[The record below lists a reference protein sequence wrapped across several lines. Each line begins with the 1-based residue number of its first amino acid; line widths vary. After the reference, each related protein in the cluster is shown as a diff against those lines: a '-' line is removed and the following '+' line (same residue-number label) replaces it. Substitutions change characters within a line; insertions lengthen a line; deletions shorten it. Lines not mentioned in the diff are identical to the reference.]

1 MDTGSTA
8 WILTSTALV
17 TLMVPG
23 LAFYY
28 GGMTG
33 FKTALNMLMMVCG
46 GFAVVLVTWVLV
58 GYTLAF
64 GNSVG
69 GAGLVGNPAEFLGL
83 NGLLGSDDQEGLPPL
98 LIAGFMSIFA
108 GLTTGIVAGA
118 AADRMKFG
126 AWMVFA
132 GVWLVLVYAPVCHW
146 VFDFDAEGHTGGWIA
161 NKLQAIDFAGGTA
174 VHINSG
180 AAGLALA
187 LVLGKRRS
195 WKRPPR
201 PHSLPLVLLGALLL
215 WAGWYGFNGGSAL
228 AANNAAG
235 VMSANTLFGTGAA
248 TIAWLVVE
256 KIRYKHSTALGGASG
271 MVTGLVALTPSGAA
285 VDAIG
290 ALIIGA
296 AAGVLCCFA
305 VNWKR
310 SLGYDD
316 SLDVVGVHL
325 VGGVL
330 GTLMI
335 GLLANPDAPN
345 AGTGLFYG
353 GGLKLLGIQALA
365 AFAVVAYSFIV
376 TLLIAWVLNKTMG
389 IRATPEDEDR
399 GLDQVVH
406 AERAYDIPAT
416 VGD

>member
-1 MDTGSTA
+1 MDTGATA

-33 FKTALNMLMMVCG
+33 FRTALNMLMMVSG
-46 GFAVVLVTWVLV
+46 AFAVVLVTWVAV
-58 GYTLAF
+58 GYTIAF

-69 GAGLVGNPAEFLGL
+69 GAGLIGDPTEFLGL
-83 NGLLGSDDQEGLPPL
+83 NGLLGSEDNEGLPPL
-98 LIAGFMSIFA
+98 LVAGFMSIFA
-108 GLTTGIVAGA
+108 SLTTGIIAGA

-132 GVWLVLVYAPVCHW
+132 GIWLVLVYAPVCHW
-146 VFDFDAEGHTGGWIA
+146 VFDFDAAGHTGGWIA

-187 LVLGKRRS
+187 LMLGKRRS
-195 WKRPPR
+195 FDHPPR

-248 TIAWLVVE
+248 TLAWLIVE
-256 KIRYKHSTALGGASG
+256 KLRFGHSTALGAASG

-290 ALIIGA
+290 ALLIGG

-310 SLGYDD
+310 TLGYDD
-316 SLDVVGVHL
+316 SLDVVGIHL
-325 VGGVL
+325 VGGLL
-330 GTLMI
+330 GTVMI
-335 GLLANPDAPN
+335 GLLANPAAPN
-345 AGTGLFYG
+345 AGAGLFYG
-353 GGLKLLGIQALA
+353 GGFRLLGVQILA
-365 AFAVVAYSFIV
+365 AVAVVAYSFTV
-376 TLLIAWVLNKTMG
+376 TTAIAFALKKTMG
-389 IRATPEDEDR
+389 IRVPAETESA
-399 GLDQVVH
+399 GLDVQIH
-406 AERAYDIPAT
+406 AERAYEIPGA

>member
-1 MDTGSTA
+1 MDAGDTA
-8 WILTSTALV
+8 WILASTALV

-33 FKTALNMLMMVCG
+33 FRTALNMLMMVSG
-46 GFAVVLVTWVLV
+46 GFAVVLVTWVVV
-58 GYTLAF
+58 GYTIAF
-64 GNSVG
+64 GDSVG
-69 GAGLVGNPAEFLGL
+69 GAGLVGDPTEFLGL
-83 NGLLGSDDQEGLPPL
+83 NGLLGSDENEGLPPL
-98 LIAGFMSIFA
+98 LVAGFMSIFA
-108 GLTTGIVAGA
+108 GLTTGIIAGA

-126 AWMVFA
+126 AWMAFA
-132 GVWLVLVYAPVCHW
+132 GIWLVLVYAPVCHW

-161 NKLQAIDFAGGTA
+161 NQLQAIDFAGGTA

-195 WKRPPR
+195 FERPPR

-248 TIAWLVVE
+248 TVGWLVVE
-256 KIRYKHSTALGGASG
+256 KLRYGHSTALGAASG

-290 ALIIGA
+290 ALIIGV
-296 AAGVLCCFA
+296 AAGALCCFA

-310 SLGYDD
+310 TLGYDD
-316 SLDVVGVHL
+316 ALDVVGIHM
-325 VGGVL
+325 VGGIL

-353 GGLKLLGIQALA
+353 GGLKLLGVQAVA
-365 AFAVVAYSFIV
+365 ALAVVAYSFVV
-376 TLLIAWVLNKTMG
+376 TLLIAFALKKTMG
-389 IRATPEDEDR
+389 IRVAPEVEAAGQDVE
-399 GLDQVVH
+399 LH
-406 AERAYDIPAT
+406 AESAYAIPAT
-416 VGD
+416 VND

>member
-1 MDTGSTA
+1 
-8 WILTSTALV
+8 
-17 TLMVPG
+17 MVPG

-33 FKTALNMLMMVCG
+33 FKTALNMLLMVSG
-46 GFAVVLVTWVLV
+46 AFAVVLVTWVLI
-58 GYTLAF
+58 GYTVAF
-64 GNSVG
+64 GDSVG
-69 GAGLVGNPAEFLGL
+69 GAGLIGDPTEFLGL
-83 NGLLGSDDQEGLPPL
+83 NGLLGSEDNEGLPPL
-98 LIAGFMSIFA
+98 LVAGFMSIFA
-108 GLTTGIVAGA
+108 SLTTGIIAGA

-132 GVWLVLVYAPVCHW
+132 GIWLAVVYAPVCHW

-187 LVLGKRRS
+187 LVLGQRRS
-195 WKRPPR
+195 FNRPPR

-248 TIAWLVVE
+248 TLAWLAVE
-256 KIRYKHSTALGGASG
+256 KIRYGHSTALGGASG

-290 ALIIGA
+290 ALVIGA

-310 SLGYDD
+310 RLGYDD

-325 VGGVL
+325 VGGIL

-353 GGLKLLGIQALA
+353 GGFKLLGIQAVA
-365 AFAVVAYSFIV
+365 AAAVIAYSFTV
-376 TLLIAWVLNKTMG
+376 TWLIAFALHKTMG
-389 IRATPEDEDR
+389 IRVSPEIEDE
-399 GLDQVVH
+399 GLDVPVH
-406 AERAYDIPAT
+406 AERAYEIPGT
-416 VGD
+416 VSD